1 MVVVGV
7 VVLAVAGVDVVWTV
21 LAAGSGAGPLTA
33 RLSTL
38 AWRVALALGRREGG
52 SHHALLAVFGMVIV
66 VSMLVSWVV
75 VASGA
80 WLLIASAYDG
90 AVRVAASGEPADL
103 MQRAAFVGVNL
114 FTLGTSELVAG
125 DGFWQFLPTAI
136 AASGVVALT
145 LGIGYIVPVASAV
158 AERRQLA
165 QYVVSLGPT
174 PERVLTGAWTGTDFG
189 ALGQH
194 LIALMPMVHLAG
206 EHQLT
211 YPAVAY
217 FHSGR
222 EEASSSLSIVI
233 LDDALTLLRH
243 GVTPELRPD
252 RATVDAIDR
261 AVSVFLGTVGTE
273 SIAGGADPLPPPEL
287 GPLRAAGIP
296 TVTDAKFDAAIA
308 GQAERRQQLAG
319 LLAHDGWTGGAWE
332 RRRRSLSAD
341 VPQR

>member
-1 MVVVGV
+1 VPATLVLLGV
-7 VVLAVAGVDVVWTV
+7 IVLVVAGVDVVWTV

-33 RLSTL
+33 RFSSL

-52 SHHALLAVFGMVIV
+52 SRHGLLAVFGMAIV
-66 VSMLVSWVV
+66 VGMLVSWVV

-90 AVRVAASGEPADL
+90 AVRVAGTGQPADL
-103 MQRAAFVGVNL
+103 MQRAAFVGENL
-114 FTLGTSELVAG
+114 FTLGTSDLVPG
-125 DGFWQFLPTAI
+125 DGLWQVLPTAI

-165 QYVVSLGPT
+165 QYVLSLGAT
-174 PERVLTGAWTGTDFG
+174 PERVLTNAWTGSDFG

-194 LIALMPMVHLAG
+194 VVALMPMLHLAG

-211 YPAVAY
+211 YPAIAY

-222 EEASSSLSIVI
+222 EEASSSLSVVV
-233 LDDALTLLRH
+233 LDDAVTLLRH
-243 GVTPELRPD
+243 GVAARARPD
-252 RATVDAIDR
+252 PATIEAMSRTVGA
-261 AVSVFLGTVGTE
+261 FLDTVGTE
-273 SIAGGADPLPPPEL
+273 SLAGGVEPLPLPDL
-287 GPLRAAGIP
+287 GLLRAAGIP
-296 TVTDAKFDAAIA
+296 TVSDADFHAAIA
-308 GQAERRQQLAG
+308 GDGRRRRQLAG

-332 RRRRSLSAD
+332 RRRRSLAG
-341 VPQR
+341 

>member
-1 MVVVGV
+1 MAAVL
-7 VVLAVAGVDVVWTV
+7 VVLGLLVLVVAGVDVVWTV

-33 RLSTL
+33 RFSAL

-52 SHHALLAVFGMVIV
+52 SRHALLAVFGMAIVIG
-66 VSMLVSWVV
+66 MLVSWVV

-90 AVRVAASGEPADL
+90 AVRVADSGAPADL
-103 MQRAAFVGVNL
+103 MQRAAFVSANL
-114 FTLGTSELVAG
+114 FTLGTSDLVGG
-125 DGFWQFLPTAI
+125 DGLWQFLPTAI

-174 PERVLTGAWTGTDFG
+174 PERVLTDAWTGSDFG

-194 LIALMPMVHLAG
+194 LVALVPMLHLAG

-211 YPAVAY
+211 YPAIAY

-222 EEASSSLSIVI
+222 EEASSSLSIVV
-233 LDDALTLLRH
+233 LDDAVTLLRH
-243 GVTPELRPD
+243 GVAPEVRPD
-252 RATVDAIDR
+252 PATVEAMGR
-261 AVSVFLGTVGTE
+261 TAGAFLNTVGTE
-273 SIAGGADPLPPPEL
+273 SLAGGVEPLPPPDL

-296 TVTDAKFDAAIA
+296 TVSDAEFAAAIA
-308 GQAERRQQLAG
+308 PDEQRRRQLAG

-332 RRRRSLSAD
+332 RRRRSLAG
-341 VPQR
+341 

>member
-1 MVVVGV
+1 VPAVLVALGV
-7 VVLAVAGVDVVWTV
+7 IILVVAGVDVVWTV

-33 RLSTL
+33 RFSSL

-52 SHHALLAVFGMVIV
+52 SRHGLLAVFGMAIV
-66 VSMLVSWVV
+66 VGMLVSWVV

-90 AVRVAASGEPADL
+90 AVQVAETGEPADL

-114 FTLGTSELVAG
+114 FTVGTSDLVAG
-125 DGFWQFLPTAI
+125 DGLWQLLPTAI

-165 QYVVSLGPT
+165 QYILSLGAT
-174 PERVLTGAWTGTDFG
+174 PERVLTNAWTGFDFG

-194 LIALMPMVHLAG
+194 LVALMPMLHLAG

-211 YPAVAY
+211 YPAIAY

-222 EEASSSLSIVI
+222 EKASSSLSIVV
-233 LDDALTLLRH
+233 LDDTVTLLRH
-243 GVTPELRPD
+243 GVAPEVRPD
-252 RATVDAIDR
+252 RATVEAMGR
-261 AVSVFLGTVGTE
+261 SAGAFLATVGTE
-273 SIAGGADPLPPPEL
+273 SLAAGVEPLPPPDL

-296 TVTDAKFDAAIA
+296 TVSDGDFAAAMAADAP
-308 GQAERRQQLAG
+308 RRRQLAG
-319 LLAHDGWTGGAWE
+319 LLAHDGWTDGAWE
-332 RRRRSLSAD
+332 RRRRSLAG
-341 VPQR
+341 